1 MSKIKNIYAR
11 QVIDSRGNP
20 TVEVEV
26 HTKNGNVG
34 RAIVPSGASTGS
46 REALELRDGGK
57 DWMGKGVM
65 TAVQN
70 VNSIIAPKLIKM
82 EVLSQRLIDETML
95 KLDGTENKEKLGANA
110 ILGVSMAVAQ
120 AASLDKKIPLWKY
133 FNSLTSEQNFSLPV
147 PMLNVL
153 NGGEHADNNVDF
165 QEYML
170 FPLGAKTFEESL
182 KWSSEVFH
190 TLAGLLNKAGYSTGK
205 GDEGGFAPDMKNNE
219 EPLKFI
225 VDAISKAGYIPGKD
239 IFIALDPASSEF
251 YDEKKAKYILKGEE
265 KELTSKQMV
274 DYWEKLVKKYPIVS
288 IEDGMAETDWDGFK
302 LMTEKLG
309 NKVQIVGDDLFVTN
323 QKILKNGIDK
333 GVANSI
339 LIKVNQIGTISETI
353 DTIELAKSNGYTNI
367 ASHRS
372 GESEDTTIAD
382 LAVGLNT
389 KQIKTGSMSRSER
402 IAKYNQLLR
411 ISEEVKTFYGLDALN
426 IKIETKK

>member
-1 MSKIKNIYAR
+1 MSKIKNVYAR

-20 TVEVEV
+20 TIEVEV
-26 HTKNGNVG
+26 HTKKGNIG

-70 VNSIIAPKLIKM
+70 VNSIISPKLIKM

-120 AASLDKKIPLWKY
+120 AAALDKKIPLWKY

-170 FPLGAKTFEESL
+170 FPLGAKTFGEAL

-251 YDEKKAKYILKGEE
+251 YDEKKSKYILKSEE

-274 DYWEKLVKKYPIVS
+274 EYWEKLVKKYPIVS

-309 NKVQIVGDDLFVTN
+309 NKIQIVGDDLFVTN

-333 GVANSI
+333 GIGNSI

-426 IKIETKK
+426 VKIEIKK